1 VTSIGGSGYVVSPLD
16 GVNVWM
22 SDLEGLAAYVAAR
35 QSPQIANADDLSGR
49 AASQSGQSS
58 ILRTHRE
65 QSLQTN
71 CKLTPFQR

>member
-1 VTSIGGSGYVVSPLD
+1 
-16 GVNVWM
+16 M

>member
-16 GVNVWM
+16 GVNVWT
-22 SDLEGLAAYVAAR
+22 SDPEMLAAHVEAR

-49 AASQSGQSS
+49 AVSQSRQSS

-71 CKLTPFQR
+71 SKLTPFQR